1 MCTNREEQNGLRD
14 EPENSLTIGG
24 SYGTLTKVGRRRVR
38 DEHGAEPPYGTLFA
52 DSSFWLLFEEG
63 RTGTEVLTSTP
74 EEGSPLTRQGSSL
87 AGL

>member
-1 MCTNREEQNGLRD
+1 MGLLITGRKRLHD
-14 EPENSLTIGG
+14 EP
-24 SYGTLTKVGRRRVR
+24 
-38 DEHGAEPPYGTLFA
+38 GAESHYGTLFA